1 MDQIIINVDKHEDQ
15 VDIIEQALFGKSRAQ
30 NLDELRE
37 KTRVKFLA
45 SQTSKNISSKNVS
58 KIVSKE
64 VTPGTSQPE
73 TPKIVKHVEGGVDA
87 EMREADYDQVQA
99 QLGLQEKPED
109 KLNRNLFDQMYDK
122 ISELVSL
129 TTNRH
134 KIKLNFWISY
144 SVSASSKLARKRR
157 YLEAVRYDDDPPVQN
172 NDRCAGNWRQTAQTR
187 PAYDQDT
194 GRSERTAWL
203 ASRLER

>member
-134 KIKLNFWISY
+134 KIKLNFWFSY
-144 SVSASSKLARKRR
+144 SVTASSKLARKRR

-172 NDRCAGNWRQTAQTR
+172 NDRCAGN
-187 PAYDQDT
+187 
-194 GRSERTAWL
+194 
-203 ASRLER
+203 